1 MKTTFIGVLISG
13 FLFSGSLLTGCSSQS
28 PDDAVTSS
36 SNPSPSGSMSEFP
49 TEPSATALA
58 MAAEV
63 IGMTEEDAIQ
73 AIEGISSEQLTA
85 RVVRRDDSNY
95 AITEDYSLSRINLEI
110 DNGIVTKTWIG

>member
-1 MKTTFIGVLISG
+1 MKTTFIGAIVSG
-13 FLFSGSLLTGCSSQS
+13 FVFSGLLLTGCSSDS

-36 SNPSPSGSMSEFP
+36 TNPSPSVSFSDFP

-58 MAAEV
+58 VASEV
-63 IGMTEEDAIQ
+63 IGMTEELAIQ
-73 AIEGISSEQLTA
+73 TIEGISSEQLTA
-85 RVVRRDDSNY
+85 RVVRRDDSTY